1 MEAETFLQ
9 HLRASLAEQS
19 FVKLTLSK
27 PGQKGRSLKNVF
39 ARLVHLKEE
48 SVLSFTLRYTS
59 RDEVKNHPIEEA
71 IAMISLWLG
80 DEFLNADLF
89 TTVQDHSLQFNK
101 KRKARLFSKK
111 PSHTQAPSTAH
122 DKQKQRLIDPIRAK
136 YLHPMGITGKDGQIL
151 KTGQKKFRQINKY
164 IEIIDSLIDQGEL
177 GASPHLVDMGSGKGY
192 LTFALYDHLVNNR
205 KLEASITGIELRPKL
220 VSFCNELAQEVGF
233 DRLKFLAMN
242 IEEYQPEKIDM
253 LIALHACDIATD
265 IAIAKGIKAQSSFIV
280 VAPCCHKQ
288 IRKQMQCQTALQSVL
303 KHGIMEERQAE
314 LVTDGIRSLLLEAN
328 GYKTKVFEFIS
339 TEHTPKNVMIT
350 ATQGTGREDA
360 LEQIDQIKKDFGIEY
375 HYLEKLL

>member
-9 HLRASLAEQS
+9 QLRTSLEERS

-27 PGQKGRSLKNVF
+27 PSQKGGALRNIF
-39 ARLVHLKEE
+39 ARLIQLKEE
-48 SVLSFTLRYTS
+48 WVLSFTLRYTN

-71 IAMISLWLG
+71 ITLISLWLG
-80 DEFLNADLF
+80 DDFLNADLF
-89 TTVQDHSLQFNK
+89 TTVQDYSLQYNR

-111 PSHTQAPSTAH
+111 PSHAQAPSANH
-122 DKQKQRLIDPIRAK
+122 DKQKQRLIDPKLAR
-136 YLHPMGITGKDGQIL
+136 YLHPMGIAGKDGQLL
-151 KTGQKKFRQINKY
+151 KAGQKKFRQINKY
-164 IEIIDSLIDQGEL
+164 IEIIDGLIEQGEL
-177 GASPHLVDMGSGKGY
+177 GANPHLVDMGSGKGY

-205 KLEASITGIELRPKL
+205 KIQASITGIELRPKL
-220 VSFCNELAQEVGF
+220 VDFCNRLAQDIGF
-233 DRLKFLAMN
+233 DRLQFLAMD

-265 IAIAKGIKAQSSFIV
+265 IAIAKGIKAQSSYIV

-288 IRKQMQCQTALQSVL
+288 IRKQMQCKTALQSVL
-303 KHGIMEERQAE
+303 RHGIMEERQAE
-314 LVTDGIRSLLLEAN
+314 LVTDGIRSLLLEAS

-350 ATQGTGREDA
+350 ATLGTGREDA
-360 LEQIDQIKKDFGIEY
+360 LEQVDQIKKDFGIDY

>member
-1 MEAETFLQ
+1 M
-9 HLRASLAEQS
+9 
-19 FVKLTLSK
+19 
-27 PGQKGRSLKNVF
+27 KNVF